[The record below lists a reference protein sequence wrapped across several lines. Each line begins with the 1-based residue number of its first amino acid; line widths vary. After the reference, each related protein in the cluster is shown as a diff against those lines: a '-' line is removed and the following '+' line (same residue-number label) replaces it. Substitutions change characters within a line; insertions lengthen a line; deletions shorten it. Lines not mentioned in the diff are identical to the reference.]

1 MLSEMTGDVAIYLL
15 LSLLIT
21 LVTLVGILSL
31 TFILIEYLGLKLY
44 KIERSKNEV

>member
-1 MLSEMTGDVAIYLL
+1 MLSEIAGDIAIYLL
-15 LSLLIT
+15 LSILIT
-21 LVTLVGILSL
+21 FVTLVGILSL

>member
-1 MLSEMTGDVAIYLL
+1 MLSEIAGDVAIYLL